1 MYAVIRKT
9 MPFVPPRLALGLA
22 SLWYVLMI
30 ALAIFGVFQPQA
42 EFTYLAM

>member
-1 MYAVIRKT
+1 MYAVIRKN
-9 MPFVPPRLALGLA
+9 MPFVPRGFAMTLA
-22 SLWYVLMI
+22 SLWYALLL